1 MTKWPVYSEEEQSAV
16 VEVLQTGR
24 VNYWTGGQGKL
35 FEQEFAEFHGRKY
48 GIALSNGTVALELA
62 LKSLNVQP
70 GDEVIVTPSTF
81 IASASAIALQGA
93 VPVFADI
100 DADSMNISAESIRT
114 VISERTRGIVAVHL
128 LGYPCD
134 MDAIN
139 HIAEE
144 FGLFVLEDC
153 AQAHG
158 ARYKGKYI
166 GSFGDV
172 AAFSFCQDK
181 IMSTGGEGG
190 MLLTDDPELWEFA
203 WSYKDHGKNHATVF
217 SEGHPP
223 GFRWVHDSFGTNW
236 RMTEM
241 QAAIGRLQLM
251 KLDSWVQ
258 RRRENAA
265 ILSTKLNSPLIK
277 RLPVPSEDYYHAYY
291 KYTLQLDGERYA
303 EEYNRER
310 ILREVEQAGVPCF
323 SGICPEIYR
332 EKAFS
337 VFDIPVQPVAHELG
351 KSTVQLLVDP
361 TFSQQ
366 DMLHVANVVNKVLEN
381 ARAV

>member
-1 MTKWPVYSEEEQSAV
+1 
-16 VEVLQTGR
+16 
-24 VNYWTGGQGKL
+24 
-35 FEQEFAEFHGRKY
+35 
-48 GIALSNGTVALELA
+48 
-62 LKSLNVQP
+62 
-70 GDEVIVTPSTF
+70 
-81 IASASAIALQGA
+81 
-93 VPVFADI
+93 
-100 DADSMNISAESIRT
+100 
-114 VISERTRGIVAVHL
+114 
-128 LGYPCD
+128 
-134 MDAIN
+134 
-139 HIAEE
+139 
-144 FGLFVLEDC
+144 
-153 AQAHG
+153 
-158 ARYKGKYI
+158 
-166 GSFGDV
+166 
-172 AAFSFCQDK
+172 
-181 IMSTGGEGG
+181 MSTGGEGG